1 LKRMAWW
8 SMKQGLDGSLRGAP
22 PAEVLSR
29 TGWARSV
36 GGAGPYLTLFARAGT
51 TREATDAAVADL
63 ALYELPAA
71 RGCTYVVPAADFA
84 LALKLAQP
92 SSQVP
97 INQAKK
103 YLGVTDQELESLCQ
117 AVLDA
122 LLPGAALNPNQLK
135 EACGGAVR
143 NLGEEG
149 KKRGQTTTLP
159 LALGYLQAQGEI
171 RRVPVNGR
179 LDQQRYAYV
188 RWEPNPLQGFTL
200 TQEEAHVELAR
211 RYFRWI
217 GPATLAEF
225 QWFSGLGV
233 GAAKAAVAPLGL
245 VSLEPDESAPPGP
258 GEPSRAPAP
267 LLSFPDELDAYAT
280 FEVPKEPQFA
290 LVSGLDGMLLL
301 RRELGG
307 LLSPADRE
315 HPVYAE
321 KGGTRAAGGLADSP
335 FNVILDR
342 GRLIGFWE
350 YDPEAE
356 EIVWMTFAAPP
367 AGLREEIA
375 RTEEFARAQL
385 GDVRTFSLDSPAS
398 RAPKIAWLRQQQP
411 K

>member
-51 TREATDAAVADL
+51 TREATDAAAADL

-92 SSQVP
+92 ASLVP

-103 YLGVTDQELESLCQ
+103 YLGVTDRELERLNQ

-122 LLPGAALNPNQLK
+122 LRPGAALTPNQLK
-135 EACGGAVR
+135 EACGEAVR
-143 NLGEEG
+143 NFGEEG

-200 TQEEAHVELAR
+200 TQEEAHLELAR

-245 VSLEPDESAPPGP
+245 VSWEPDES
-258 GEPSRAPAP
+258 APAP
-267 LLSFPDELDAYAT
+267 LLSFPDELEAYAS
-280 FEVPKEPQFA
+280 FAVPKEPQFA

-307 LLSPADRE
+307 LLSPADRA

-321 KGGTRAAGGLADSP
+321 KGGTRTAGGLTDSP

-356 EIVWMTFAAPP
+356 EIAWMTFGAPP

-375 RTEEFARAQL
+375 RTEAYAREQL

-411 K
+411 T